1 MLMTPY
7 SAVAVQYSS
16 LSANYE
22 IKFRLMA
29 VPLDDVDIQ
38 LLTALQEDADRTNVE
53 LARLAGLSPAATL
66 HRVRR
71 LKETG
76 VIRVIRAE
84 LDPALAGFPL
94 QVYVTATLAR
104 RDPRSS
110 RVFDDLM
117 RSTPQIV
124 AADNVAGE
132 MDYILTVVARDVSE
146 LQAVLASLAT
156 RGGQRL
162 VTYLRLEQIKPP
174 SRLPLAPVTVT
185 ESRRVKKHLPHDGA
199 GHAGDRPAADPHL
212 AVGVLGDVNSSA
224 AAQSGALAGHVRG
237 LDPARGQ
244 QPLPEGGVEAAR
256 DRILHRADQRAERA
270 HLQRLRRAVRIGP
283 GDADV
288 QVHRTRP
295 DREHRLGAGQQR
307 RHPAGSVV
315 GPGDVDDVGPLD
327 VQRPRRL
334 LRYLVL
340 GRATADQRRRRE
352 GQAPL
357 GPPHRDQPGT
367 AFLDD
372 GVRIGRLA
380 AGLPPGMA
388 GAERGVPGERQ
399 LPGRRED
406 PDEVIG
412 PGRARRQHERGLR
425 QVRPARERLHL
436 LVGEPLGAEHHRDRV
451 AEVRGC
457 GEDVD
462 LAELVGHTPS
472 LGGTVP
478 TAAGPIPRPAALT
491 LRFGDAKPATGHGP
505 G

>member
-1 MLMTPY
+1 MLMTPC
-7 SAVAVQYSS
+7 SAATVQYLP
-16 LSANYE
+16 LSMDYE
-22 IKFRLMA
+22 IKFRAMA

-104 RDPRSS
+104 HDPRSS
-110 RVFDDLM
+110 RVFDDLI

-132 MDYILTVVARDVSE
+132 MDYVLTVVARDVSE
-146 LQAVLASLAT
+146 LQTVLASLAT

-174 SRLPLAPVTVT
+174 SRLPLAPVTVA
-185 ESRRVKKHLPHDGA
+185 ESRRAKKHLPHDGA
-199 GHAGDRPAADPHL
+199 GHAGDCPAADPHL
-212 AVGVLGDVNSSA
+212 AVGVLGDVNPSA
-224 AAQSGALAGHVRG
+224 AAEGGALAGHVRG

-256 DRILHRADQRAERA
+256 DRVLHRADQRAERA
-270 HLQRLRRAVRIGP
+270 HLQRLGRAVRIGP

-295 DREHRLGAGQQR
+295 DREYRLGAGQQR

-315 GPGDVDDVGPLD
+315 GPGDVNDVAPGPDDVAVKPE
-327 VQRPRRL
+327 
-334 LRYLVL
+334 
-340 GRATADQRRRRE
+340 AD
-352 GQAPL
+352 
-357 GPPHRDQPGT
+357 
-367 AFLDD
+367 
-372 GVRIGRLA
+372 
-380 AGLPPGMA
+380 
-388 GAERGVPGERQ
+388 
-399 LPGRRED
+399 
-406 PDEVIG
+406 
-412 PGRARRQHERGLR
+412 
-425 QVRPARERLHL
+425 
-436 LVGEPLGAEHHRDRV
+436 
-451 AEVRGC
+451 
-457 GEDVD
+457 
-462 LAELVGHTPS
+462 
-472 LGGTVP
+472 
-478 TAAGPIPRPAALT
+478 
-491 LRFGDAKPATGHGP
+491 
-505 G
+505 